1 METNSMGLTTGRR
14 PVPDYLDPKQD
25 CILVRGPG
33 GILGVMAVKPKPSAP
48 LNNYN
53 CPWHPDRQIGHS
65 NFCQC
70 YSMKKDPVDLICK
83 EQFCK
88 LPFKG
93 NPGQDFCSF
102 DCEMWHEA
110 LCK

>member
-1 METNSMGLTTGRR
+1 MGLTTGRR
-14 PVPDYLDPKQD
+14 PVP
-25 CILVRGPG
+25 
-33 GILGVMAVKPKPSAP
+33 LGVSRWEYVRTPMGLEMRLVEGEEVGVKPKPSAP

-70 YSMKKDPVDLICK
+70 YSMKRDPVDLICK
-83 EQFCK
+83 EQFCGVS
-88 LPFKG
+88 FKG

>member
-1 METNSMGLTTGRR
+1 MGLTTGRR
-14 PVPDYLDPKQD
+14 PVP
-25 CILVRGPG
+25 
-33 GILGVMAVKPKPSAP
+33 LGVTNYVWVRTPTGLEMKEVAVKPKPPAP
-48 LNNYN
+48 VYMALRDYR
-53 CPWHPDRQIGHS
+53 CPWYPDRQIGHS

-93 NPGQDFCSF
+93 KPGQEFCSF